1 MHRFP
6 IDPLR
11 LSREVP
17 VRFPGP
23 AGELQGLWRPP
34 RPGTEPRGV
43 LVVAH
48 PHPAYGG
55 TMLNKVVFH
64 VARTLNHDLDV
75 ASLRF
80 NFRGVGESQGRHDEG
95 RGEVDDVL
103 AAWREAVRRVPQRP
117 LLAGGFSFG
126 AGMTLLAAARDG
138 EDGTPLPAGLALLG
152 VPIRLFA
159 PPEPFPRPIPVA
171 AGHGERDRY
180 TPPEAV
186 RRYLETWPGPAAFE
200 VFPGADHFL
209 EGSLVE
215 AVGFLSRHAK
225 QWLEDA

>member
-23 AGELQGLWRPP
+23 AGELEGLWRPP
-34 RPGTEPRGV
+34 RPGADPRGV
-43 LVVAH
+43 IVVAH

-64 VARTLNHDLDV
+64 TARTLNHDLDL

-95 RGEVDDVL
+95 RGEVDDAL
-103 AAWREAVRRVPQRP
+103 AAWREAARRVPGRP
-117 LLAGGFSFG
+117 LVGAGFSFG
-126 AGMTLLAAARDG
+126 AAMTLFAAARAGAGDV
-138 EDGTPLPAGLALLG
+138 PVPRGLAVLG
-152 VPIRLFA
+152 LPIRLMA
-159 PPEPFPRPIPVA
+159 PPTPFPLAIPIA
-171 AGHGERDRY
+171 AGHGERDQY

-186 RRYLETWPGPAAFE
+186 RRYLATWPGPAAFE

-209 EGSLVE
+209 EGHLVE
-215 AVGFLSRHAK
+215 ATGFLSKNAK
-225 QWLEDA
+225 SWLQEA

>member
-17 VRFPGP
+17 ITVPGP
-23 AGELQGLWRPP
+23 TGDLEARWRPP
-34 RPGTEPRGV
+34 RPGADPRGAV
-43 LVVAH
+43 VVAH

-64 VARTLNHDLDV
+64 VARTLNHDLDL

-80 NFRGVGESQGRHDEG
+80 NFRGVGKSPGRYDEG

-103 AAWREAVRRVPQRP
+103 AAWREAARRVPGRP
-117 LLAGGFSFG
+117 LLGAGFSFG
-126 AGMTLLAAARDG
+126 AAMTLFAAGRSGTDG
-138 EDGTPLPAGLALLG
+138 VPVPLGLAVLG
-152 VPIRLFA
+152 LPIRLFT
-159 PPEPFPRPIPVA
+159 PPDTSHPIPLA
-171 AGHGERDRY
+171 AGHGELDQY

-186 RRYLETWPGPAAFE
+186 RRYLQRWPGPTAFR

-209 EGSLVE
+209 EGSLPE
-215 AVGFLSRHAK
+215 ATAFLSGSIGE
-225 QWLEDA
+225 WLTAL